1 MSRAHHASAFEDGAQ
16 ESVAL
21 SIVIARAGGPSCVR
35 RCLES
40 LAPQIQERPTEVI
53 VPYEST
59 EPEIGRLEM
68 PSRKIRLLEVGKLQR
83 TATVDA
89 LTELHEKH
97 DYLLAKGLAAARG
110 TILAIVEDTVI
121 VAGDW
126 CREILAAH
134 QLPHGVIGGA
144 VEHAGHS
151 GINWAIYFLDFGRYQ
166 PPLREGAA
174 GYLTDVNIS
183 YKREVLASVR
193 PVWVESYNEV
203 AVNWALARLGTVLW
217 LRPQIVVWQDR
228 GQVHFSRAVRERVAW
243 GRIFARQRCREISLA
258 RRVLYLVACP
268 VLPVLLIGRVASKV
282 VGSRRNRRHF
292 LRAFPYLVV
301 LASAWCVGEV
311 LSYVTAP
318 GPVLAA
324 ERLHQ

>member
-1 MSRAHHASAFEDGAQ
+1 MSRAPDASAPENGAL
-16 ESVAL
+16 ERVAL
-21 SIVIARAGGPSCVR
+21 SVVIARAGGPSCVR

-40 LAPQIQERPTEVI
+40 LAPQIQERPAEVI

-59 EPEIGRLEM
+59 EPEVGRLEL
-68 PSRKIRLLEVGKLQR
+68 PSRKIRLLEVGKLQC
-83 TATVDA
+83 TAPPDGPTA
-89 LTELHEKH
+89 LHEKH

-110 TILAIVEDTVI
+110 TILAVVEDTVV
-121 VAGDW
+121 VADDW
-126 CREILAAH
+126 CREVLAAH

-144 VEHAGHS
+144 VEHAGRS

-174 GYLTDVNIS
+174 DYLTDVNIS
-183 YKREVLASVR
+183 YKREALASVR

-228 GQVHFSRAVRERVAW
+228 GQMCFSRAVRERVAW
-243 GRIFARQRCREISLA
+243 GRIFARQRCRQISLA
-258 RRVLYLVACP
+258 QRVLYLVACP
-268 VLPVLLIGRVASKV
+268 VLPVLLIGRVAGKV
-282 VGSRRNRRHF
+282 LGSRRNRRD
-292 LRAFPYLVV
+292 LLCAFPYLVV
-301 LASAWCVGEV
+301 LASAWCWGEV

-324 ERLHQ
+324 EKLHP